1 MFDFTDMGEANTL
14 VECLLSWGVQ
24 RKQTEGCSM
33 LLELEIEGDYR
44 NSTGSVIF
52 PLDRHS
58 TTRSLMS
65 GLRVAPLY
73 HTNISFVFS
82 LVVWQSLTEHSD
94 CNGAGLKS

>member
-1 MFDFTDMGEANTL
+1 
-14 VECLLSWGVQ
+14 
-24 RKQTEGCSM
+24 M

-65 GLRVAPLY
+65 GLRVASVPHKHQLCLLY
-73 HTNISFVFS
+73 SGLAVF
-82 LVVWQSLTEHSD
+82 D
-94 CNGAGLKS
+94 